1 MLSSD
6 AKARLGGRPWR
17 SGGTLAS
24 LQEKKEQRLLF
35 MHRLYEVSDG
45 STLHDVNS
53 AEVGKELG
61 WSDQVTQNVVEY
73 LADEGLL
80 EFFSGGDLIT
90 ITHTGVVEVETALD
104 APDRGT
110 EHFPPAA
117 NVIVIG
123 QMYGSQVQQGS
134 ITSQQHGSFNEPNR
148 DQLRAVAELLRTIL
162 PDLGLDED
170 DRQEA
175 EAELSTAKIQLGSN
189 RPKWDIIKASFGRV
203 AALVERVSSMA
214 TRSVELT
221 QALDTL
227 HKELPGV

>member
-1 MLSSD
+1 M
-6 AKARLGGRPWR
+6 
-17 SGGTLAS
+17 AS
-24 LQEKKEQRLLF
+24 LQEKKKQRLLF

-45 STLHDVNS
+45 STLHDVDS